1 MTTPSGVP
9 AITQLSDFLTPR
21 DLSNLTN
28 LQVLA
33 RQVVEGFCSGLH
45 RSPHKGFSVEFKE
58 HRQYV
63 RGDEIRSIDWKVF
76 GKTDRLYIRE
86 YEEETNLRCTL
97 LLDRSGSMGYCGSR
111 AHGISKCDYAVRL
124 AACVS
129 YLMLQQQDSVGLATF
144 DSQVRRYIPPRSKAT
159 HLQAIIDE
167 LGQSTPGEETELGA
181 VFHELVPK
189 IHRRGLLIILSDL
202 FGDVDE
208 LLKALAHFRHAK
220 HEIIIFQIWDPDE
233 LDFPFRH
240 WTRFESLETPA
251 NRRLVDPAHLRQAY
265 LQNLERFRE
274 QLTSGC
280 YRHRIDL
287 VPMVTDRP
295 YADALASYLAMRRR
309 FK

>member
-1 MTTPSGVP
+1 MSKL
-9 AITQLSDFLTPR
+9 A
-21 DLSNLTN
+21 N

-111 AHGISKCDYAVRL
+111 ASAMSKHDYAVRL
-124 AACVS
+124 AACLS
-129 YLMLQQQDSVGLATF
+129 YLMLQQQDSVGLVTF
-144 DSQVRRYIPPRSKAT
+144 DKKVRRYIPPRSRAT
-159 HLQAIIDE
+159 HLRAILDE
-167 LGQSTPGEETELGA
+167 LGRSAPKHETELGQ

-202 FGDVDE
+202 FGDVEE

-233 LDFPFRH
+233 LNFPFRQ
-240 WTRFESLETPA
+240 WTRFESLERTG
-251 NRRLVDPAHLRQAY
+251 NRRLVDPAHLRNAY
-265 LQNLERFRE
+265 MENLRQFRE
-274 QLTSGC
+274 QLTAGC

-287 VPMVTDRP
+287 VPMTTDRP

-309 FK
+309 LK